1 MHFGAFWSKMG
12 LGMDSKCMGQSGWTN
27 LRTKEAKNMKNYGPK
42 DEENSPKIC
51 HPNLHSLPCKPHR
64 IPFGFPCH
72 ILDNIYIHYM
82 HQLMLHH
89 SHLESNAMCNT
100 CCCTFDPFVDT
111 FHLPFHLYAMYTI
124 IHAP

>member
-1 MHFGAFWSKMG
+1 MRLSWLVLVHLCRVSLVILMFKVIFVCFQILWTKYARRCILEAFGACFG

-64 IPFGFPCH
+64 IPFGFH
-72 ILDNIYIHYM
+72 AMLDHSCP
-82 HQLMLHH
+82 LH
-89 SHLESNAMCNT
+89 N
-100 CCCTFDPFVDT
+100 F
-111 FHLPFHLYAMYTI
+111 
-124 IHAP
+124 